1 MATKRLNQHT
11 AAYAKWKKQT
21 QDTFDFSVLVCSAVP
36 TLKRNLKLYEKGIIE
51 TLTKPDHYGPA
62 GELTK
67 EHNDRSLPQ
76 LRQKADG
83 YKEKLSRYIL
93 ISNFSFFESYVKDV
107 VDEMVAFHGGPEQ
120 FAQSAMTR
128 ASTINSTRTSE
139 LDEACRKLRGQTN
152 PKNKQRSAN
161 ATKELKEM
169 GYVFPTDLFSSYG
182 ISAFL
187 RSFGNMFA
195 KDIPSILKDGLHMP
209 FRDDE
214 VLEFHNIRDARNTIA
229 HGNSITVDLT
239 KVTEMCKFLRTI
251 ALRLDQ
257 HILRNYMIS
266 EKYR

>member
-1 MATKRLNQHT
+1 MTTKRLNQHT
-11 AAYAKWKKQT
+11 VAYAKWKKQT
-21 QDTFDFSVLVCSAVP
+21 QETFDFSVLVCSAVP

-67 EHNDRSLPQ
+67 EQNDRSLPQ

-128 ASTINSTRTSE
+128 ASTINSARTHE
-139 LDEACRKLRGQTN
+139 LDEACRILRGQKS
-152 PKNKQRSAN
+152 PKNKERSEN
-161 ATKELKEM
+161 ATKELKDI
-169 GYVFPTDLFSSYG
+169 GYVFPTDRFSSYG

-209 FRDDE
+209 LQDDE
-214 VLEFHNIRDARNTIA
+214 VLQFHNIRDARNTIA
-229 HGNSITVDLT
+229 HGNSIAVDLT
-239 KVTEMCKFLRTI
+239 KVTEMCRFLRKI

-257 HILRNYMIS
+257 HILRHYMIS
-266 EKYR
+266 ESYR

>member
-11 AAYAKWKKQT
+11 VAYAKWKKQT

-67 EHNDRSLPQ
+67 EQNDRSLPQ

-107 VDEMVAFHGGPEQ
+107 IDEMVAFHGGPEQ

-128 ASTINSTRTSE
+128 ASTINSAGTQE
-139 LDEACRKLRGQTN
+139 LDEACRKLRGQRN
-152 PKNKQRSAN
+152 PKNKQRSEN

-169 GYVFPTDLFSSYG
+169 GYVFPTDRFSSYG

-209 FRDDE
+209 LQDDE
-214 VLEFHNIRDARNTIA
+214 VLQFHNIRDARNTIA
-229 HGNSITVDLT
+229 HGNSIAVDLT
-239 KVTEMCKFLRTI
+239 KVTEMCRFLRNI

-257 HILRNYMIS
+257 HILRHYMIS
-266 EKYR
+266 ESYR

>member
-1 MATKRLNQHT
+1 MAIKRLNQHT

-67 EHNDRSLPQ
+67 EQNDRSLPL

-107 VDEMVAFHGGPEQ
+107 VDEMVAFHGGPGQ
-120 FAQSAMTR
+120 FAQSATTR
-128 ASTINSTRTSE
+128 ANTINSAMTNE
-139 LDEACRKLRGQTN
+139 IDEACRKLRGQRS
-152 PKNKQRSAN
+152 PKNKHRSAN
-161 ATKELKEM
+161 ATRELKEM
-169 GYVFPTDLFSSYG
+169 GYVFPTDRFSSYG

-209 FRDDE
+209 FQDDE
-214 VLEFHNIRDARNTIA
+214 VLQFHNIRDARNMIA
-229 HGNSITVDLT
+229 HGNSIGINLT

-257 HILRNYMIS
+257 HILRHYMIS

>member
-21 QDTFDFSVLVCSAVP
+21 QDTFDFSVLVCTAVP

-62 GELTK
+62 GDLTK

-76 LRQKADG
+76 LRKKADG
-83 YKEKLSRYIL
+83 YKEKLSKYIL

-107 VDEMVAFHGGPEQ
+107 VDEMVSFHGGSDN
-120 FAQSAMTR
+120 FAQSAFSR
-128 ASTINSTRTSE
+128 ASAINATRSHE
-139 LDEACRKLRGQTN
+139 VDEACRKLRGQNN
-152 PKNKQRSAN
+152 PKNKQRSVS
-161 ATKELKEM
+161 ATKELTDF
-169 GYVFPTDLFSSYG
+169 GYIFPTDLFSSYG
-182 ISAFL
+182 ITAFL

-209 FRDDE
+209 FSDDE
-214 VLEFHNIRDARNTIA
+214 ILEFHNIRDARNTIA
-229 HGNSITVDLT
+229 HGNEIAVDLA
-239 KVTEMCKFLRTI
+239 KVTKMCQFLRTI

-257 HILRNYMIS
+257 HILRHYMIS
-266 EKYR
+266 EAYR